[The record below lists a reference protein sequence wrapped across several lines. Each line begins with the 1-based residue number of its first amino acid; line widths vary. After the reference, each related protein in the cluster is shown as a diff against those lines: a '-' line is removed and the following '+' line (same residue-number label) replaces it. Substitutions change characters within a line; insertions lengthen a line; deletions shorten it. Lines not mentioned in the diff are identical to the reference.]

1 MSDSENSKGKIH
13 WKRNFSH
20 KNIRKSSSNSHS
32 RSMNSNSNSPKRRKS
47 KSISNS
53 RSRSK
58 SSSRSVSKE
67 NKKRGPALNFMFF
80 IEKMYL
86 PFFQG
91 NNEQM
96 LRNVSTLL
104 LFIFLNIY
112 SLRLKPIWRMLL
124 RFTSIQILWYPT
136 WKVLSWL

>member
-20 KNIRKSSSNSHS
+20 KNLRKSSSNSHS
-32 RSMNSNSNSPKRRKS
+32 RSINSNSNSPKRRKS

-58 SSSRSVSKE
+58 SSSRSISKE

-80 IEKMYL
+80 IEKVYL
-86 PFFQG
+86 PFFQA
-91 NNEQM
+91 NNEQI
-96 LRNVSTLL
+96 LRNVSLL
-104 LFIFLNIY
+104 ILIYFLKINL
-112 SLRLKPIWRMLL
+112 SRLKAIWR
-124 RFTSIQILWYPT
+124 IL
-136 WKVLSWL
+136 

>member
-20 KNIRKSSSNSHS
+20 KNVRKSSSNSHS

-58 SSSRSVSKE
+58 SSS
-67 NKKRGPALNFMFF
+67 
-80 IEKMYL
+80 
-86 PFFQG
+86 

-96 LRNVSTLL
+96 LRNVSTYLL
-104 LFIFLNIY
+104 IKLLNIY
-112 SLRLKPIWRMLL
+112 SSRLKPI
-124 RFTSIQILWYPT
+124 
-136 WKVLSWL
+136 